1 MINSTVCRKC
11 HKENQ
16 NNQGLYSSVVPLL
29 HKNSYSLPTCS
40 WRGSIVGEAEAVD
53 FNFSYDMTV

>member
-16 NNQGLYSSVVPLL
+16 NNQGLYSSVVPIY
-29 HKNSYSLPTCS
+29 KNSYSLPSCS
-40 WRGSIVGEAEAVD
+40 WRGSIVGEAVD
-53 FNFSYDMTV
+53 FIFSYDMTV